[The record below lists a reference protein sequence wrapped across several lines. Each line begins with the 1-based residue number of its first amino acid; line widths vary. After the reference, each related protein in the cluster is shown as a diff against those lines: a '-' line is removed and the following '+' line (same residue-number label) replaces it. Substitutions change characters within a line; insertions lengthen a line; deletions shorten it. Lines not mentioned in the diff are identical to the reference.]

1 MTGGRLQNDD
11 FFYFTEVSLLE
22 IVKKNQ
28 TKTKQN
34 KTKQN
39 KTKQKQIKTLAQL
52 QVSNYDFFV
61 RFYKSE
67 LILRRTELGCF
78 R

>member
-1 MTGGRLQNDD
+1 MTGGRVQNDD

-22 IVKKNQ
+22 IVQKQKQKQKQKLKKQ
-28 TKTKQN
+28 
-34 KTKQN
+34 
-39 KTKQKQIKTLAQL
+39 KQKQIKTLAQL

-61 RFYKSE
+61 RFCKSE
-67 LILRRTELGCF
+67 LILNRTELGYF